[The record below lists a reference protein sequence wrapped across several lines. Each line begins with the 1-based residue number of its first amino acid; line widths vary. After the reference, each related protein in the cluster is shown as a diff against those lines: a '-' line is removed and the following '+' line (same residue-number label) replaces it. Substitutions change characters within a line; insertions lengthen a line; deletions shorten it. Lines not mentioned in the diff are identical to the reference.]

1 MAHNRHATPIASQG
15 SSKLKALSKRLSKLG
30 LTRIQT
36 AVLTLGACSLA
47 LGLGNSI
54 QSTPSASDN
63 TTAHEPSAFISASHE
78 IIHTDTNID
87 SDHDSETSD
96 RKVISLIL
104 PNSLALD
111 SATAIDAAT
120 DNAAPI
126 STDPTNTTKPTQAVA
141 LIATAKQNSSQQVN
155 DAQED
160 TVVAAKP
167 APKAKHLKQTIKKG
181 DNLSMVFARVGLSGK
196 DVYQVVQSGKEGKA
210 LTRMFPG
217 EQLEFVV
224 NDQGALQQVMRVKSP
239 LESVYFIRNNSTD
252 SAQYDTKLVNRTP
265 EIKTVHRSA
274 YVNNSLS
281 LSAQQ
286 ADVSQ
291 SITMNMANIF
301 GGVIDFVLDVRNGDQ
316 FTVIYEERYID
327 GKKIDEGNIIA
338 AQYINRDRVYNAYRY
353 TDPDGDT
360 GYYNEDGVSMRKAF
374 LRAPLDFTRISSGF
388 NMRRLHPVTKQ
399 VKPHRGIDYA
409 APRGTPVFSVGVG
422 RVIASGK
429 NRNNG
434 NYVFVQHGESYVT
447 KYLHLHKR
455 NVKKGQRVKQ
465 GQIIGQVGCT
475 GLCTGPH
482 LHYEFLVSGV
492 HRNPRTIMKKL
503 PKAKRLKAS
512 LISDFLASIG
522 STQLQLANISNT
534 TKLASNQ

>member
-1 MAHNRHATPIASQG
+1 MVQHRHATPLNDKSAKSWPGKQWF
-15 SSKLKALSKRLSKLG
+15 KQRLARLG
-30 LTRIQT
+30 QNRLATFKPNRLQT
-36 AVLTLGACSLA
+36 TLLTLAACSVA
-47 LGLGNSI
+47 LGLGNSMQPETTAMPADLLTSSSVESLSSNSSANADSLSKDEQTQGRDI
-54 QSTPSASDN
+54 IELELPTESLPVAAINSAIDFVPVDQST
-63 TTAHEPSAFISASHE
+63 
-78 IIHTDTNID
+78 
-87 SDHDSETSD
+87 
-96 RKVISLIL
+96 
-104 PNSLALD
+104 
-111 SATAIDAAT
+111 
-120 DNAAPI
+120 
-126 STDPTNTTKPTQAVA
+126 
-141 LIATAKQNSSQQVN
+141 TAKAPALASVT
-155 DAQED
+155 ELH
-160 TVVAAKP
+160 TVLPEP
-167 APKAKHLKQTIKKG
+167 APLYRHIQQTIKKG
-181 DNLSMVFARVGLSGK
+181 DNLSMVFSRVGLNGK
-196 DVYQVVQSGKEGKA
+196 DVYQVVESGTEGKA

-217 EQLEFVV
+217 EELEFVL
-224 NDQGALQQVMRVKSP
+224 DSQDRLQKIIRIKSA
-239 LESVYFIRNNSTD
+239 LESVYFVRQADQQNPR
-252 SAQYDTKLVNRTP
+252 YDIETVTRTP

-274 YVNNSLS
+274 HVNNSLS

-316 FTVIYEERYID
+316 FTVIYEEHYID
-327 GKKIDEGNIIA
+327 GEKIDEGNIVA
-338 AQYINRDRVYNAYRY
+338 AQYINRDKVYNAYRY

-388 NMRRLHPVTKQ
+388 NMRRLHPITKQ

-409 APRGTPVFSVGVG
+409 APRGTPVFSVGEG
-422 RVIASGK
+422 RVVSSGR

-434 NYVFVQHGESYVT
+434 NYVFVKHGESYVT

-503 PKAKRLKAS
+503 PKAKTINKNLKR
-512 LISDFLASIG
+512 DFIASIEPI
-522 STQLQLANISNT
+522 QLQLASYSSNYSN

>member
-15 SSKLKALSKRLSKLG
+15 SSKLKALSQRLSKLG

-54 QSTPSASDN
+54 QSIPSASDN
-63 TTAHEPSAFISASHE
+63 TAAHGPATFIISASHE
-78 IIHTDTNID
+78 TIHIDTNI
-87 SDHDSETSD
+87 DSETSD
-96 RKVISLIL
+96 RKVISLTL
-104 PNSLALD
+104 PNSLAID
-111 SATAIDAAT
+111 SP
-120 DNAAPI
+120 API
-126 STDPTNTTKPTQAVA
+126 STDPTSMTKPAQAVA
-141 LIATAKQNSSQQVN
+141 LIDTATAIVEQNNSQQVN
-155 DAQED
+155 DIQKEAL
-160 TVVAAKP
+160 AAEKP
-167 APKAKHLKQTIKKG
+167 APTVKHLKQTIKKG

-252 SAQYDTKLVNRTP
+252 SAQYDTELVTRTP

-422 RVIASGK
+422 RVVASGK

-503 PKAKRLKAS
+503 PKAKRLKAN

>member
-1 MAHNRHATPIASQG
+1 MVQHRHATPLNDKSAKSWPGKQW
-15 SSKLKALSKRLSKLG
+15 LKQRLDRLG
-30 LTRIQT
+30 QNRLVSFKPNRLQT
-36 AVLTLGACSLA
+36 ALLTLAACSVA
-47 LGLGNSI
+47 LGLGNSMQSETTATPATLLTPSSVDSLSSNSSVNDGRLLNATSPLKDEQAQDRDI
-54 QSTPSASDN
+54 IELELPTESLPLAAISSPIDFVPADQSTTIANAP
-63 TTAHEPSAFISASHE
+63 
-78 IIHTDTNID
+78 
-87 SDHDSETSD
+87 
-96 RKVISLIL
+96 V
-104 PNSLALD
+104 LA
-111 SATAIDAAT
+111 AAT
-120 DNAAPI
+120 E
-126 STDPTNTTKPTQAVA
+126 
-141 LIATAKQNSSQQVN
+141 LH
-155 DAQED
+155 
-160 TVVAAKP
+160 TVLPEP
-167 APKAKHLKQTIKKG
+167 APLYRHIQQTIKKG
-181 DNLSMVFARVGLSGK
+181 DNLSMVFSRVGLNGK
-196 DVYQVVQSGKEGKA
+196 DVYQVVESGAEGKA

-217 EQLEFVV
+217 EELEFVLD
-224 NDQGALQQVMRVKSP
+224 NQNRLQKIIRIKSP
-239 LESVYFIRNNSTD
+239 LESVYFVRQSDQQNPR
-252 SAQYDTKLVNRTP
+252 YDIETITRKP

-274 YVNNSLS
+274 RVNNSLS

-316 FTVIYEERYID
+316 FTVVYEEHYID
-327 GKKIDEGNIIA
+327 GEKIDEGNIVA
-338 AQYINRDRVYNAYRY
+338 AQYINRDKVYNAYRY

-388 NMRRLHPVTKQ
+388 NLRRLHPITKQ

-409 APRGTPVFSVGVG
+409 APRGTPVFSVGEG

-429 NRNNG
+429 NRSNG
-434 NYVFVQHGESYVT
+434 NYVFVKHGESYVT

-503 PKAKRLKAS
+503 PKAKTIHKNLK
-512 LISDFLASIG
+512 SDFIASIEPI
-522 STQLQLANISNT
+522 QLQLASYSSTYSN